1 MPLVSNDLYRFQDF
15 ELSPSGR
22 ALLRKGEP
30 LTVSPKAFEVLTY
43 LVANAGRVV
52 TKDELLKAVWP
63 DSFVEESNLAQQ
75 ISGLRK
81 VFGDESK
88 LIATVPGRGY
98 QFTANVVKVEAPAE
112 SHSESLPGEVLVRR
126 VHERAHLV
134 IEESGAP
141 ALSGEPRAF
150 RFSSG
155 GIVACTILAAAIAVA
170 AVYAVKRFSRP
181 PELHKVVIADFLNLT
196 GDPAFDRSLKTALA
210 VGFGQSPYLQVMGS
224 AEEQSA
230 LAAMEKAADTP
241 LFRDTALEVCRRN
254 DYQALVNGRIEASG
268 IRYRLT
274 LEIAGCV
281 TGKSLGVFRAEAAN
295 KDVVLDT
302 LDTLAER
309 VRKRLGESSQSI
321 EQFQVPMREATT
333 FSFEALKAYD
343 TGSELGNANK
353 YQASIPYFQKAVEL
367 DPNFAEAQ
375 ASLGTAYYDMGALDT
390 ATEYYRKAFDL
401 CANLSALERVFIQS
415 NYFIMAER
423 DLPAGRQAFEE
434 WARLYPAQESAW
446 IDLAVVNM
454 QLGDFPAAIEA
465 GEHSVRY
472 PEVRPPLAYA
482 NLAQAYMRAN
492 RFGDAKRTI
501 AESEAL
507 GKDSVLAHH
516 LLLQMAMMENDRG
529 ALEREIV
536 WNQTNPQLYWSLE
549 TQAIYE
555 AAQGRYRRSEEVFQL
570 AISDAAKNADPEV
583 ADNLQEVEAEIEIEL
598 GRAAKARELLRQVKD
613 HSDLGFAETAAEAG
627 DLSAGE
633 AMLRK
638 PEQFPHGTFEH
649 NVYLPEIRA
658 LLALHRGDAAGAVA
672 LLQPSIPDELAVPEL
687 IDLRG
692 QAFLAARQGARAQK
706 EFQKRI
712 DYPALDD
719 APYPANHLAHLGLAR
734 AYALEGNLS
743 ASRDEYQRFI
753 ALWHD
758 SDPDLPVLVQARTEF
773 ALLRARQ

>member
-1 MPLVSNDLYRFQDF
+1 MPLVFNGLYRFQEF
-15 ELSPSGR
+15 ELKPSGR
-22 ALLRKGEP
+22 VLLRKGRP
-30 LTVSPKAFEVLTY
+30 LKVSPKAFEVLVY
-43 LVANAGRVV
+43 LVVNAGRVI
-52 TKDELLKAVWP
+52 TKEELLTAVWP

-81 VFGDESK
+81 VFGNDSG

-98 QFTANVVKVEAPAE
+98 QFTAPVQVEAPAE
-112 SHSESLPGEVLVRR
+112 PHAATLPGEVLVQR
-126 VHERAHLV
+126 VREHAHLV
-134 IEESGAP
+134 IEESVSQP
-141 ALSGEPRAF
+141 PPGEARAF
-150 RFSSG
+150 RFSG
-155 GIVACTILAAAIAVA
+155 GWIAASTIIAGAIALA
-170 AVYAVKRFSRP
+170 AVYVVKRNSRP
-181 PELHKVVIADFLNLT
+181 PELRKVVIADFLNLT

-210 VGFGQSPYLQVMGS
+210 VGLGQSPYLQVMGS

-230 LAAMEKAADTP
+230 LATMEKAADTP
-241 LFRDTALEVCRRN
+241 LFRDVALEVCRRN
-254 DYQALVNGRIEASG
+254 DYQTLVNGKIETSG
-268 IRYRLT
+268 IRYQLT
-274 LEIAGCV
+274 MELVGCV
-281 TGKSLGVFRAEAAN
+281 TGKSLGVFRAQAAN

-309 VRKRLGESSQSI
+309 VRKRVGESTQSI

-343 TGSELGNANK
+343 TGSDLGNANK
-353 YQASIPYFQKAVEL
+353 YQASIPYFEKAVEL

-375 ASLGTAYYDMGALDT
+375 ASLGTAYYDMGALDQ
-390 ATEYYRKAFDL
+390 AAGYYRKAFDL
-401 CANLSALERVFIQS
+401 SANLSPLQRVFIQS

-423 DLPAGRQAFEE
+423 NLTAGRQAFEE

-472 PEVRPPLAYA
+472 LEVRPPLAYA

-492 RFGDAKRTI
+492 RFADAKRTI

-516 LLLQMAMMENDRG
+516 LLLQMAMIESDRG
-529 ALEREIV
+529 ALEREIA

-555 AAQGRYRRSEEVFQL
+555 AAQGRFRRSEEVFQL
-570 AISDAAKNADPEV
+570 AISDAAKNAGPEV
-583 ADNLQEVEAEIEIEL
+583 TDNLREVEAEVEIEL
-598 GRAAKARELLRQVKD
+598 GNVAKARELLRQVKD
-613 HSDLGFAETAAEAG
+613 PSDLGFAETAAEAG
-627 DLSAGE
+627 DFSAGE

-658 LLALHRGDAAGAVA
+658 LLALHRGDPASAVA
-672 LLQPSIPDELAVPEL
+672 LLQASIPYELAVPQL

-692 QAFLAARQGARAQK
+692 QAFLAAMQGARAQE

-712 DYPALDD
+712 DHPALDD
-719 APYPANHLAHLGLAR
+719 ALYPANTLAHLGLAR

-743 ASRDEYQRFI
+743 ASRDEYQKLF

-773 ALLRARQ
+773 AHLRARQ